1 MKLSDYQYLFF
12 NDYSEGAHPRIL
24 EALNSSNDTQE
35 LGYGED
41 SFTLQATELIQEAIS
56 NKTAAIHF
64 VSSGTLAN
72 IVCLSYL
79 LKPYESVIALE
90 SGHINVYEAGAIE
103 ATGHKVHELA
113 AVDGKLTPD
122 AIQEFVNRMTDE
134 HMVKPKVVYISQ
146 STEIGSIYSK
156 KELEN
161 IAEVVKRNN
170 LYLYID
176 GARIGHAIM
185 GKNAD
190 INLQQ
195 IADLTDIFYIGGT
208 KNGGLMGEAIVIP
221 NKNLHADFRR
231 HMRQKGALLAKTR
244 TVSLQFVEFFKD
256 DLYFANAK
264 YANQMAQQLADG
276 LSQKGYRFL
285 TQALTN
291 QLFPILPNSLI
302 AKLKQSFG
310 FYEWQKL
317 DSENTAIRLVTSW
330 KTSKLAIE
338 QFLASL

>member
-1 MKLSDYQYLFF
+1 MNTANYQYLFF

-24 EALNSSNDTQE
+24 AALQNSNDMQE

-41 SFTLQATELIQEAIS
+41 DFTLQASDLIQQVIG
-56 NKTAAIHF
+56 NQAAAVHF

-79 LKPYESVIALE
+79 LKPYESVIAVS

-103 ATGHKVHELA
+103 ATGHKVHELS

-122 AIQEFVNRMTDE
+122 AIHELMNRMTDE

-146 STEIGSIYSK
+146 STEIGSIYTK

-161 IAEVVKRNN
+161 IATVARKNN

-176 GARIGHAIM
+176 GARIGHAVM

-190 INLQQ
+190 MNLQQ
-195 IADLTDIFYIGGT
+195 IAELADIFYIGGT

-221 NKNLHADFRR
+221 NPNLQAEFRR

-244 TVSLQFVEFFKD
+244 TVSIQFVEFFKD
-256 DLYFANAK
+256 DLYFANATF
-264 YANQMAQQLADG
+264 ANQMAQLLAAG
-276 LSQKGYRFL
+276 ISQKGYRFL
-285 TQALTN
+285 TPVLTN
-291 QLFPILPNSLI
+291 QLFPIFPNAII
-302 AKLKQSFG
+302 AKLKPLFG

-317 DSENTAIRLVTSW
+317 DNEHSAIRLVTSW
-330 KTSKLAIE
+330 KTQKSAID